1 MKYERLTWLGVATL
15 SGTLWFLSCANFDIW
30 PLAWFASVPS
40 LFAIE
45 RASTKKRAV
54 LYGWWTGLVANAG
67 GFYWI
72 TTLLE
77 RFGHLPAPV
86 AIFAYLLLSGY
97 QAVVFLFF
105 AWVVRVVRA
114 RFDVPMALVAP
125 VVMVAFELVVWM
137 MLPWYLGITQAW
149 NPHVIQI
156 AELTGPLGVTAL
168 LMMVNG
174 AIYDVAS
181 TRGVRW
187 KPAAISAAILGG
199 ALLFGHVRIKQME
212 ARIASAPHIK
222 VGLVQG
228 NVAFDEKGY
237 EHADLGVKQLG
248 DLQRLSA
255 ELEREGADLVV
266 WTESSYPYWI
276 PRTVT
281 EDRSNHSI
289 RWSDPIA
296 RTPIFKAPL
305 VLGAVTYTPGHE
317 LDEDPYNSAL
327 MESSD
332 GKFTGRFDK
341 MYLMLFSEHI
351 PLVDTFPFIKKI
363 LPKAAGNFTRG
374 KGATTF
380 PFSKDGKDYRL
391 GPMICLEDIIPEY
404 GRAIG
409 KLHPHLLVNITNDAW
424 FGATSEPWEH
434 MALSVYRAVEERT
447 ELVRAVNTG
456 VSAHIDLTGRVVEQ
470 TYANDPDVSHK
481 PADKLL
487 VDVALVEGGH
497 TVYAVVGDLFGY
509 LCALLTL
516 VALLVARYRR
526 PT

>member
-1 MKYERLTWLGVATL
+1 VKHERLKLLGIATI
-15 SGTLWFLSCANFDIW
+15 SGTLWFLSCANFDVW
-30 PLAWFASVPS
+30 PFAWFASVPS
-40 LFAIE
+40 LWAIE

-54 LYGWWTGLVANAG
+54 LVGWWTGLVANAG

-86 AIFAYLLLSGY
+86 AIFAFLLLSGY
-97 QAVVFLFF
+97 QAIVFLFF
-105 AWVVRVVRA
+105 AWVVRVLRA
-114 RFDVPMALVAP
+114 RFDLPMALIAP
-125 VVMVAFELVVWM
+125 VVMVSFELVIWM

-156 AELTGPLGVTAL
+156 AEITGPLGVTAL

-174 AIYDVAS
+174 AIYDVA
-181 TRGVRW
+181 TTKGVRW

-199 ALLFGHVRIKQME
+199 SLLFGHIRIKQME
-212 ARIASAPHIK
+212 ARAASATHIK

-228 NVAFDEKGY
+228 NVGFDEKGY
-237 EHADLGVKQLG
+237 EHPGLGAHQLG

-255 ELEREGADLVV
+255 ELEHDGADLVV

-276 PRTVT
+276 PRTAT
-281 EDRSNHSI
+281 EDRSTHPI
-289 RWSDPIA
+289 RWSDPLGRSA
-296 RTPIFKAPL
+296 LFHVPL
-305 VLGAVTYTPGHE
+305 VLGAVTYNPGHE
-317 LDEDPYNSAL
+317 YDEDPYNSAL
-327 MESSD
+327 LEQPD
-332 GKFTGRFDK
+332 GKFAGRFDK

-351 PLVDTFPFIKKI
+351 PLIDTFPWIKKI
-363 LPKAAGNFTRG
+363 LPRAAGNFTRG
-374 KGATTF
+374 AGVTTF
-380 PFSKDGKDYRL
+380 PFSKDGVDYRL

-404 GRAIG
+404 GRMLG

-456 VSAHIDLTGRVVEQ
+456 VSAHIDLAGRVREK
-470 TYANDPDVSHK
+470 TYANDPAISHK

-509 LCALLTL
+509 LCAALTL
-516 VALLVARYRR
+516 LGLLVARHRK
-526 PT
+526 PA